1 VSEGVKRVPVESWH
15 SYCTSV
21 GVSTQHALSIS
32 VRRPPF
38 VSPGI
43 VLLALSFLLLYG
55 TILRDLVLAWWN
67 DTGASFGF
75 AVVPVVLWLAW
86 SSRAEVLS
94 QPAMPDRRGL
104 LLLFISCLLLAIGA
118 LASEFYLKRVSLV
131 LSVAALIWTFGGTR
145 RLRVLAFPICMLA
158 TVIPLP
164 EVVYNRI
171 ALPLQLLA
179 SKTAVALIRLTDG
192 TIYRDGN
199 ILHIP
204 GLTLGVAE
212 ACSGLQSLSAVVVVA
227 ILMGFTHCK
236 RAQTRTILLLAA
248 LPLAVI
254 VNVLRVTGTVWL
266 AQANQDLAL
275 GFYHSFSGWL
285 IFVVTSLLVY
295 QLAKG
300 LHVVLDR

>member
-1 VSEGVKRVPVESWH
+1 MQSFVPTCLTRTHFPYAQPLFLAITFIIV
-15 SYCTSV
+15 Y
-21 GVSTQHALSIS
+21 GSIM
-32 VRRPPF
+32 
-38 VSPGI
+38 
-43 VLLALSFLLLYG
+43 
-55 TILRDLVLAWWN
+55 RDLVIAWWT
-67 DTGASFGF
+67 DSGASFGF
-75 AVVPVVLWLAW
+75 AVLPIAAWLAYG
-86 SSRAEVLS
+86 SRGELRSHAPE
-94 QPAMPDRRGL
+94 PDRRGL
-104 LLLFISCLLLAIGA
+104 ALLLFSCLLLGLGA
-118 LASEFYLKRVSLV
+118 LASEFYFKRISLIV
-131 LSVAALIWTFGGTR
+131 TIAALIWTLWGIP

-164 EVVYNRI
+164 GVVYNRL

-179 SKTAVALIRLTDG
+179 SKAAVFLIRLTDG

-212 ACSGLQSLSAVVVVA
+212 ACSGLQSLSAVVVVG
-227 ILMGFTHCK
+227 ILMGFTHCS
-236 RAQTRTILLLAA
+236 RARTRVLLLLAA

-266 AQANQDLAL
+266 AQANQNLAL

-285 IFVVTSLLVY
+285 IFVVTSLLIY